1 MKTFF
6 KNILTLIILFLLL
19 FLTGCT
25 DLKKPETNLEFW
37 IGEDVNDTDF
47 SLFTQKYGMFGGDEY
62 YGSGYIPVIDEN
74 KEQRDPDIFVLYTV
88 TSFPDYSS
96 GHLHVTSITITDPK
110 IYFYDLSL
118 TSTKEEISSK
128 MESLGF
134 TIEKMNNTLIARK
147 GKYTFSFSENEI
159 YIRVEVTNKQGIIF

>member
-6 KNILTLIILFLLL
+6 KNILTLIVLFLLL

-37 IGEDVNDTDF
+37 IGENVDDIDF
-47 SLFTQKYGMFGGDEY
+47 SKYLQKYGMFGGDEY
-62 YGSGYIPVIDEN
+62 YGSGYFPIIDEN
-74 KEQRDPDIFVLYTV
+74 NEQRDPDVFVLYTV
-88 TSFPDYSS
+88 TAFPDYSS
-96 GHLHVTSITITDPK
+96 SHLHVTSITITDPE

-118 TSTKEEISSK
+118 TSTKEEISNK

-134 TIEKMNNTLIARK
+134 SLERMNDVLIARK
-147 GKYTFSFSENEI
+147 GKYTFRFSENEI
-159 YIRVEVTNKQGIIF
+159 YIRVKVTNKLGIVF